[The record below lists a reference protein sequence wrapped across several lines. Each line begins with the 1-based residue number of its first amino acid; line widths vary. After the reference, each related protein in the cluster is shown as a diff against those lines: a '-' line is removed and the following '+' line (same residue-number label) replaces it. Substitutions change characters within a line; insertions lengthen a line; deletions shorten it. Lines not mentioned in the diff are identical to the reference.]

1 MMNDAIRTPEGAIL
15 SLARDWYVAEGF
27 PSLALQMEV
36 DALDWREHI
45 LFELELNKLGHY
57 DQGITGFGQNAD
69 GTRYE
74 IRGGVYYELP
84 PEKMERVQRKD
95 AEPVFVKPWD
105 PPDWVFPFVMGAAAM
120 GAIALL
126 AGWGN
131 A

>member
-1 MMNDAIRTPEGAIL
+1 MNDAIRTPEGAIL

-45 LFELELNKLGHY
+45 LFELELHRLGHY
-57 DQGITGFGQNAD
+57 DCELYGAQAVCD
-69 GTRYE
+69 GD
-74 IRGGVYYELP
+74 V
-84 PEKMERVQRKD
+84 
-95 AEPVFVKPWD
+95 PVDKTWTA
-105 PPDWVFPFVMGAAAM
+105 PDWVFPFVMGAAAV